1 MADALA
7 WFQTLCVVLVLV
19 ALLRLATLLQ
29 RTARLSRLEAKVDLL
44 LQNAGISYDPYK
56 GVPEPVVQAIRDGN
70 KIAAIK
76 AYQDATGVGLKE
88 AKAFVEEAQSRL
100 PR

>member
-56 GVPEPVVQAIRDGN
+56 GVPESVVQAIRDGN